1 MVRVA
6 RADACGACGACLRVF
21 VCLRVLVC
29 VVGEE
34 KGGEEMVGEP
44 NIFSD
49 RRREE
54 QDRNLIEYKFIRIR
68 EMYLSSA
75 LLQYP
80 VQ

>member
-6 RADACGACGACLRVF
+6 RADAWGACLRAF

-29 VVGEE
+29 VAGEE

-68 EMYLSSA
+68 EMYVSSA

>member
-1 MVRVA
+1 MW
-6 RADACGACGACLRVF
+6 RVF

-29 VVGEE
+29 VAGEE